1 MYSNNNNNIADNQ
14 EGFTLDSESYNE
26 NDNRK
31 F

>member
-1 MYSNNNNNIADNQ
+1 MYSNNNIDDNQ

-26 NDNRK
+26 NYNRK

>member
-1 MYSNNNNNIADNQ
+1 MYSNNNNNIDDNQ